1 MSDLSYLPY
10 KIATRIF
17 FIDQTIFKTGLLT
30 KEHKDSAMN
39 LLGGHNIE
47 SKGRFYCP
55 KFNCF
60 KFKLKSKLVRLTKK
74 LNVQILIREV
84 MQLTHMP
91 EIILCGFLGALN
103 PY

>member
-1 MSDLSYLPY
+1 MRDLSHLPH

-30 KEHKDSAMN
+30 KLHKNSAVN

-60 KFKLKSKLVRLTKK
+60 KFKFKSKLVRLTKK
-74 LNVQILIREV
+74 IKCPNS
-84 MQLTHMP
+84 
-91 EIILCGFLGALN
+91 N
-103 PY
+103 